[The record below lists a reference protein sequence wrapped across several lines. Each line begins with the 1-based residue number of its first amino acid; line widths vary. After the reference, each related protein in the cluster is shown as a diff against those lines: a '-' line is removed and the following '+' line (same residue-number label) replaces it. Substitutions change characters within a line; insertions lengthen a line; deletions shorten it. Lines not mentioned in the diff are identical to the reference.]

1 MRILIKNGTVVCP
14 YENIHQQLDIL
25 IENGMII
32 EIAPAI
38 ALEAE
43 RVIDAT
49 GCYVFPGLIDM
60 HVHLREPGLEY
71 KEDITTGSMAA
82 AAGGFT
88 TVCCMPNTKPVAD
101 HAAIIRYIKDRAE
114 EAGLCEVLPI
124 AAITKG
130 LQGKE
135 LSEMGELLEA
145 GAVAFSDDG
154 KPVESSRMMRLAMSY
169 ASAFDAL
176 LISHCEDRELAQEG
190 VMNEGLQS
198 AVLGLKGIP
207 QTAESLMV
215 AREILLAQTLNT
227 KIHIAHVSCRQSVD
241 LLRMAKKNGVKVSA
255 ETCGH
260 YLYATDALIKDYDT
274 NTKVNPPL
282 RTQEDVDAV
291 RAALCDGTIDCI
303 VSDHAPHHEDEKR
316 LEYNLAAFGIS
327 GLETSFALCY
337 TAMVK
342 SGLMTVDE
350 LIKCMTVRPSEI
362 LGLNKRGICKGAQAD
377 LTIADCSAPYH
388 IDVNSFKSKGKN
400 NPFHGD
406 EVYGKIKHTVYKGSL
421 VFSEGELIHG

>member
-145 GAVAFSDDG
+145 
-154 KPVESSRMMRLAMSY
+154 L
-169 ASAFDAL
+169 
-176 LISHCEDRELAQEG
+176 
-190 VMNEGLQS
+190 
-198 AVLGLKGIP
+198 
-207 QTAESLMV
+207 SL
-215 AREILLAQTLNT
+215 
-227 KIHIAHVSCRQSVD
+227 IHI
-241 LLRMAKKNGVKVSA
+241 
-255 ETCGH
+255 
-260 YLYATDALIKDYDT
+260 
-274 NTKVNPPL
+274 
-282 RTQEDVDAV
+282 
-291 RAALCDGTIDCI
+291 
-303 VSDHAPHHEDEKR
+303 
-316 LEYNLAAFGIS
+316 
-327 GLETSFALCY
+327 
-337 TAMVK
+337 
-342 SGLMTVDE
+342 
-350 LIKCMTVRPSEI
+350 
-362 LGLNKRGICKGAQAD
+362 
-377 LTIADCSAPYH
+377 
-388 IDVNSFKSKGKN
+388 
-400 NPFHGD
+400 
-406 EVYGKIKHTVYKGSL
+406 
-421 VFSEGELIHG
+421 